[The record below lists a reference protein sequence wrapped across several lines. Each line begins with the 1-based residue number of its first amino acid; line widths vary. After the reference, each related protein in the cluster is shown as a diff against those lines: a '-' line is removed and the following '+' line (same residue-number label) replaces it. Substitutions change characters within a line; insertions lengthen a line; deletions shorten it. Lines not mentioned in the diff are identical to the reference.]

1 MIEEIL
7 TPAAVRSVRPIADNL
22 EDTKRITPYLR
33 EVERLDLLPM
43 MGASLYRDVAASL
56 ADEED
61 EFQLL
66 YHGGYYEYN
75 GKTEW
80 CDGLVSACGYLAYAR
95 FARNQDINVTAFGV
109 VRKTTQYSE
118 PTDSGELLRTANEA
132 ERIGTAMLA
141 TCKQWL
147 ERNGYIGG
155 CVKGGRPMRRI
166 KAI

>member
-1 MIEEIL
+1 MIEQIL
-7 TPAAVRSVRPIADNL
+7 TSAAVRSVRPIADNL

-43 MGASLYRDVAASL
+43 MGASLYRDVATSL

-61 EFQLL
+61 EFKML
-66 YHGGYYEYN
+66 YYGGYYDYN
-75 GKTEW
+75 GNTEW
-80 CDGLVSACGYLAYAR
+80 CDGLVTACGYLAYAR
-95 FARNQDINVTAFGV
+95 FARNQDINITAFGV
-109 VRKTTQYSE
+109 VRKTTQFSE
-118 PTDSGELLRTANEA
+118 PTDSGDALRMANEA

-147 ERNGYIGG
+147 ERNGYLGG
-155 CVKGGRPMRRI
+155 CNKGGKPRRRI